1 MDRFEHVK
9 TADFGFCQKANM
21 ASPSI
26 AFQKWNRR
34 KLQLIGSHTNIM
46 QASETTI
53 RKLIEGSKQYVIP
66 LFQRP
71 YSWSQKHWST
81 LWQDVMDLVDDP
93 NTRPHFFGSTVTAP
107 AKSVPQGVGKWL
119 LIDGQQRLTT
129 TQLLLAALRDAAA
142 HVEAGSLAQKIEGQ
156 SLLTAYE
163 DGDEQ
168 LKVLPTQGDREAFR
182 AIIRRETPLV
192 SRHTDCYHFFL
203 SRLKSRK
210 GLSGEFIEQLYLVV
224 VDRLSLVG
232 ITCDEQD
239 NPHLIFESL
248 NAKGEKLTA
257 ADLIRNFLLMRIH
270 VNEQQNVFDR
280 YWRPIQEALGE
291 QLTEFVRHY
300 LMKGGK
306 IIKSAD
312 IYFELKDRLN
322 SATLDETKQFLAD
335 LHRHGMYYAR
345 FVNPVKYESDPI
357 TSASLNRL
365 RVIEAT
371 VAYPLLLRV
380 FDSVHSGT
388 LTQAQLVEVLNIL
401 ESFLI
406 RRSVCGYPSSQLSK
420 IFPPIFD
427 AVGGAG
433 DSFVSGVRE
442 QLGGKRCPDDK
453 AFTDALLSQPL
464 YATAKRGT
472 RLRIMLERLEESFD
486 HNEPADLS
494 KAQIEHIMPQTLTP
508 EWVVELG
515 DEAQENHARLLHTL
529 GNLTLTGYN
538 PDLSNRPY
546 DEKRELLR
554 ISHFELNRYFDQA
567 EHWTP
572 TTIIERAKSIA
583 DRALTIWPDVGRD
596 GVAQTDIVIGTQK
609 PVAVRYQG
617 QTHPIRTWKEGTAKL
632 IEMFEDTQPGILASI
647 VSKNELATELS
658 NDPNRFP
665 RSKVIVGGV
674 YFNTHASVVEL
685 KRRLKKIAE
694 RVGVKESD
702 YAFVVANSPK
712 PLG

>member
-1 MDRFEHVK
+1 
-9 TADFGFCQKANM
+9 
-21 ASPSI
+21 
-26 AFQKWNRR
+26 
-34 KLQLIGSHTNIM
+34 
-46 QASETTI
+46 
-53 RKLIEGSKQYVIP
+53 
-66 LFQRP
+66 
-71 YSWSQKHWST
+71 
-81 LWQDVMDLVDDP
+81 MDLVDDP

-142 HVEAGSLAQKIEGQ
+142 QVEADSLAQKIEGQ

-168 LKVLPTQGDREAFR
+168 LKILPTQGDREAFR
-182 AIIRRETPLV
+182 AIIRRGTPLV
-192 SRHTDCYHFFL
+192 SRLTDCHHFFL
-203 SRLKSRK
+203 SRLKSHK
-210 GLSGEFIEQLYLVV
+210 GLSGNFIEQLYLVV

-257 ADLIRNFLLMRIH
+257 GDLIRNFLLMRIH
-270 VNEQQNVFDR
+270 VNEQQNVFDQ
-280 YWRPIQEALGE
+280 YWRPIQDALGE

-300 LMKGGK
+300 LMKEGK

-322 SATLDETKQFLAD
+322 NATPNETKSFLAD

-345 FVNPVKYESDPI
+345 FVNPIKYESDTAI
-357 TSASLNRL
+357 SESLGRL

-380 FDSVHSGT
+380 FDSVHRGS
-388 LTQAQLVEVLNIL
+388 LTQAQLIDVLNIL
-401 ESFLI
+401 EAFLI
-406 RRSVCGYPSSQLSK
+406 RRSVCGYPSNQLRK
-420 IFPPIFD
+420 ILPPIFD

-433 DSFVSGVRE
+433 ESFVRGVRE

-453 AFTDALLSQPL
+453 SFAEALLFQPL

-472 RLRIMLERLEESFD
+472 RLRIMLERLEQSFE
-486 HNEPADLS
+486 HKEPAELS

-508 EWVVELG
+508 DWMAELG
-515 DEAQENHARLLHTL
+515 SDAREQHARLLHTI
-529 GNLTLTGYN
+529 GNLTLTCYN

-546 DEKRELLR
+546 GEKRALLKS
-554 ISHFELNRYFDQA
+554 SHFELNRYFDQV
-567 EHWTP
+567 ENWTP
-572 TTIIERAKSIA
+572 AAIMERGKSIA

-596 GVAQTDIVIGTQK
+596 GLALADTVIGAQK
-609 PVAVRYQG
+609 PVAVRFQG
-617 QTHPIRTWKEGTAKL
+617 QTHPITTWKEGTVKL
-632 IEMFEDTQPGILASI
+632 IEMFEAAQPGILASI
-647 VSKNELATELS
+647 VSKGELSTELS
-658 NDPNRFP
+658 SDSKRFP
-665 RSKVIVGGV
+665 RSNVVVGGV
-674 YFNTHASVVEL
+674 YFNTHASVIEL
-685 KRRLKKIAE
+685 KRRLRKIAE
-694 RVGVKESD
+694 RLGVSEADYTFIFGSNPQPVG
-702 YAFVVANSPK
+702 
-712 PLG
+712 

>member
-1 MDRFEHVK
+1 
-9 TADFGFCQKANM
+9 
-21 ASPSI
+21 
-26 AFQKWNRR
+26 
-34 KLQLIGSHTNIM
+34 M

-71 YSWSQKHWST
+71 YSWNQKHWST
-81 LWQDVMDLVDDP
+81 LWQDVMELVDEP
-93 NTRPHFFGSTVTAP
+93 ARRPHFFGSTVTAP

-142 HVEAGSLAQKIEGQ
+142 HVGADSLAQKIEGQ

-182 AIIRRETPLV
+182 AIIRRGTPLV
-192 SRHTDCYHFFL
+192 SPLTDCHYFFL

-210 GLSGEFIEQLYLVV
+210 ELSGDFIERLYLVV

-257 ADLIRNFLLMRIH
+257 GDLIRNFLLMRIH
-270 VNEQQNVFDR
+270 VNEQQGVFDQ
-280 YWRPIQEALGE
+280 YWRPVQEALGE

-300 LMKGGK
+300 LMKEGK
-306 IIKSAD
+306 IVKSAD

-322 SATLDETKQFLAD
+322 NATPVEMKSFLAD

-345 FVNPVKYESDPI
+345 FVSPVKYESDPAI
-357 TSASLNRL
+357 SASLGRL

-380 FDSVHSGT
+380 FDSVRQGS
-388 LTQAQLVEVLNIL
+388 LTQAQLIDLLNIL

-406 RRSVCGYPSSQLSK
+406 RRSVCGYPSNQLRK
-420 IFPPIFD
+420 ILPPIFD
-427 AVGGAG
+427 AAGGAG
-433 DSFVSGVRE
+433 ESFVMGVRE

-453 AFTDALLSQPL
+453 SFAESLHSQPL

-472 RLRIMLERLEESFD
+472 RLRVMLERLEESFD
-486 HNEPADLS
+486 HKEPADFS

-508 EWVVELG
+508 AWIAELG
-515 DEAQENHARLLHTL
+515 ENAQDHHARLLHTL
-529 GNLTLTGYN
+529 GNLTLTCYN

-554 ISHFELNRYFDQA
+554 NSHFELNRYFDRA
-567 EHWTP
+567 AHWTP
-572 TTIIERAKSIA
+572 AAIVKRAKSIA

-596 GVAQTDIVIGTQK
+596 GLAQADTVIGRQK
-609 PVAVRYQG
+609 PVAVRFQD
-617 QTHPIRTWKEGTAKL
+617 QTRPISTWRDGTVKL
-632 IEMFEDTQPGILASI
+632 IEMFETAHPGILKSI
-647 VSKNELATELS
+647 VSKGELATELS
-658 NDPNRFP
+658 IDPERFP
-665 RSKVIVGGV
+665 RSKAVIGGV
-674 YFNTHASVVEL
+674 YVNTHASVIEL
-685 KRRLKKIAE
+685 KRRLRKIAE
-694 RVGVKESD
+694 RVGVSESD
-702 YAFVVANSPK
+702 YAFVFSNSP
-712 PLG
+712 PLLR